1 MINNEELIQDADLKE
16 FADLDIPFDDSFLNK
31 ISVEDFSNDN
41 DCCIDEAT
49 LAEFN
54 AQNLH
59 MSSYQN
65 EEFSKSDSNF
75 ESQNQNNGFNS
86 NNAPNSYSSQNT
98 NKNYTNF
105 KPVNPDEVTYLNV
118 PFLQKDDA
126 KALGARWDGNKKRWY
141 VPQGVALEDFSRWL

>member
-75 ESQNQNNGFNS
+75 ESQNLNNGFNS
-86 NNAPNSYSSQNT
+86 NSAPNSYSSQNT

-118 PFLQKDDA
+118 PFSQKDDA

>member
-1 MINNEELIQDADLKE
+1 
-16 FADLDIPFDDSFLNK
+16 
-31 ISVEDFSNDN
+31 
-41 DCCIDEAT
+41 
-49 LAEFN
+49 
-54 AQNLH
+54 

-118 PFLQKDDA
+118 PFSQKDDA
-126 KALGARWDGNKKRWY
+126 KALGARWDGNKKDGTFHK
-141 VPQGVALEDFSRWL
+141 VLP

>member
-59 MSSYQN
+59 MFSYQN

-75 ESQNQNNGFNS
+75 ESQNLNNGFNS
-86 NNAPNSYSSQNT
+86 NSAPNSYSSQNT

-118 PFLQKDDA
+118 PFSQKDDA

>member
-86 NNAPNSYSSQNT
+86 NSAPNSYSSQNT

-118 PFLQKDDA
+118 PFSQKDDA